1 MRLIDPKHPFLQP
14 AWRRYLIVAACFG
27 WAVVEFTMGN
37 EPWAI
42 WKLYPR
48 ALKVNINA

>member
-1 MRLIDPKHPFLQP
+1 MVNFDFGYLAIDELGVQAMQRFCHQLEGLQT
-14 AWRRYLIVAACFG
+14 AMER
-27 WAVVEFTMGN
+27 
-37 EPWAI
+37 EPWAV

>member
-1 MRLIDPKHPFLQP
+1 LALDGDERAASVLKQFQEELEWLQ
-14 AWRRYLIVAACFG
+14 LSM
-27 WAVVEFTMGN
+27 TN